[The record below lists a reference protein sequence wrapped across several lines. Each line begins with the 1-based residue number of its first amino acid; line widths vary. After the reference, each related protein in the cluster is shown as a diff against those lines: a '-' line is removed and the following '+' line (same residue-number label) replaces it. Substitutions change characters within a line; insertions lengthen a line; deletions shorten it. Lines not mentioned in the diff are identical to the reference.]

1 MVEVKVRLRWIEEE
15 VKTVNIVDFQKT
27 EKKNGAMI
35 PKDKFDVKEDFIF

>member
-27 EKKNGAMI
+27 EKRNGAMI
-35 PKDKFDVKEDFIF
+35 SKDKFGVKEDFIF